1 MESHG
6 APDDPLLM
14 CDCSPNRDA
23 RNRRATAAAKRNRKC
38 VRCHIHNGSI
48 TVALDIGWLL
58 RFGLSGLRSGI

>member
-14 CDCSPNRDA
+14 CDCSPIA
-23 RNRRATAAAKRNRKC
+23 TLAIGGRRQQQNVTAKC
-38 VRCHIHNGSI
+38 DRCHIHNGSI

>member
-1 MESHG
+1 VESHG

-14 CDCSPNRDA
+14 CDCSPNRRSQSAGDGSS
-23 RNRRATAAAKRNRKC
+23 KRHRKC
-38 VRCHIHNGSI
+38 DRCHIHNGSI